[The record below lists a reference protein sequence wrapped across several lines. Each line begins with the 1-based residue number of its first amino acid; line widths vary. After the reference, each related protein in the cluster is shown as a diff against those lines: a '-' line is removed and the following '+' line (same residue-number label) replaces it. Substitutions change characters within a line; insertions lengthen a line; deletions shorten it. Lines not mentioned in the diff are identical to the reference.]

1 MNESGEN
8 DIHIV
13 SYYPG
18 SFSDPE
24 ALKRLKT
31 FRKFN
36 TKNTDKFFHFKYW
49 AIEDEK
55 LAQQIG
61 INTKEPGDIYLLRQ
75 AETVFNSNKPNVD
88 LCDFPFSCERL
99 IKADDLISNIE

>member
-36 TKNTDKFFHFKYW
+36 TN
-49 AIEDEK
+49 
-55 LAQQIG
+55 
-61 INTKEPGDIYLLRQ
+61 NTKEPGDIYLLRQ

-88 LCDFPFSCERL
+88 LCDFPYSCERL

>member
-1 MNESGEN
+1 VNKFDDIWFWELDLINYFFGDLLEQIFNFYQGPLRLTQAEQVLMNESGEN

-55 LAQQIG
+55 LAQ
-61 INTKEPGDIYLLRQ
+61 
-75 AETVFNSNKPNVD
+75 
-88 LCDFPFSCERL
+88 
-99 IKADDLISNIE
+99 